1 MPVQLDPDRALPPVV
16 FERTIVRNEVR
27 VVPSQPAADLLTGPG
42 WELAEGNEH
51 LAWICDHDDHSAP
64 YPHDITARAVPL
76 DGARCPTMPSW
87 WERKRSTPTWPR

>member
-27 VVPSQPAADLLTGPG
+27 VVSPSQPAADLLTGPG

-51 LAWICDHDDHSAP
+51 LALRSKGGSRVCWRIATGRPLVRSIRTI
-64 YPHDITARAVPL
+64 DI
-76 DGARCPTMPSW
+76 S
-87 WERKRSTPTWPR
+87 